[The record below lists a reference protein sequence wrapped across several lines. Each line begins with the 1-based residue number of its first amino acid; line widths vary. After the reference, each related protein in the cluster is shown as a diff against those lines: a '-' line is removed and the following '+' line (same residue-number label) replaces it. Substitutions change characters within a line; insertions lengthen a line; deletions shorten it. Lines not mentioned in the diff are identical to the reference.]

1 MSINQIVILG
11 STATGKS
18 SLGIQLA
25 KDLNGEIVSLDAYQI
40 YKGVD
45 IASAKVKDFG
55 GVAHH
60 LIDIVDIGY
69 AMSVKEFQSRAREAI
84 ADIQARNRLP
94 ILVGGSAL
102 YIQAVLFDFE
112 FQATDRDVRSKLQ
125 DLSDEIGSK
134 ALYQKLVDIDPEAAA
149 HIAQGDTR
157 RVIRALEVNQIT
169 GSNYTPQLTDIEP
182 AINHQKIGLSISPST
197 LRKRVIARV
206 EQMFAEGLKDEV
218 QRLHDQGFFQTPT
231 AAKAIG
237 YEDAWRLVQGEINQV
252 DAIASIANKT
262 MTYAKKQMKWF
273 KRDSSITWFD
283 VEEVDFVTQVLSYV
297 KSSLRTQEI

>member
-1 MSINQIVILG
+1 MNTNPIVILG

-18 SLGIQLA
+18 SLGIELA

-40 YKGVD
+40 YRGVD
-45 IASAKVKDFG
+45 IASAKVKDFR

-60 LIDIVDIGY
+60 LIDIVDITY

-84 ADIQARNRLP
+84 AEIQARNRLP

-125 DLSDEIGSK
+125 DLADDIGSE
-134 ALYQKLVDIDPEAAA
+134 ALYQRLMDIDPDAAA

-237 YEDAWRLVQGEINQV
+237 YEDAWRLVQGEINQA
-252 DAIASIANKT
+252 DAIASISNKT